1 MLFGGF
7 FLLFK
12 TTMELNE
19 QLADKNSANPTQR
32 KETQFWMVV
41 AQSMVLNSIFPL
53 DSIITAMGMI
63 T

>member
-1 MLFGGF
+1 
-7 FLLFK
+7 
-12 TTMELNE
+12 MELNE
-19 QLADKNSANPTQR
+19 QLAEKNSANPTQG
-32 KETQFWMVV
+32 KETQFRMVV